1 MNIADRIISR
11 FKSPDVIKFSEKDD
25 FKDMKSW
32 VSTGSPILEA
42 NLGILGYPTG
52 VIEIAGMSRSGKTTL
67 ALVGMANFLSREE
80 NGVAIILSSENR
92 DNKHYAKKL
101 GIPVDKVIIIK
112 IRFVEDMFMKVKKVI
127 DDAKEIFKAEKLG
140 DPKFYFMWDSLGAT
154 LSKAELDTMEANTV
168 AMEKKMEKGEE
179 LEKLQHAQMASFA
192 KSAKMFA
199 KFLLAEMYN
208 STIHFIMLNHVHD
221 QMGGTG
227 GKKSG
232 GGGWVEFLPCIR
244 LRTSLIAH
252 EKVDEEEV
260 AQITEVKIVKND
272 FGSRKKTHIEILLG
286 NGLVLSKEDIAYG
299 VERGIIKK
307 EGALK
312 HTYMKVSWKSK
323 RTFYEL
329 YNPNKPEIKFMNL
342 LVNRIAKERHKDIL
356 ELRNE

>member
-1 MNIADRIISR
+1 MNIADKIISR
-11 FKSPDVIKFSEKDD
+11 FKSADVIKFSDKDD

-32 VSTGSPILEA
+32 VSTGSPILEY

-52 VIEIAGMSRSGKTTL
+52 VIEIAGVSRSGKTTL
-67 ALVGMANFLSREE
+67 ALVGMANFLEKEE
-80 NGVAIILSSENR
+80 NGVAVILSSENR

-112 IRFVEDMFMKVKKVI
+112 IRYVEDMFMKVKKVLN
-127 DDAKEIFKAEKLG
+127 DANAIFKEHKLG

-154 LSKAELDTMEANTV
+154 LSKAELDTMEANTI

-179 LEKLQHAQMASFA
+179 LEKMSHAQMASFA

-199 KFLLAEMYN
+199 KFLLAEMYS
-208 STIHFIMLNHVHD
+208 STIHFIILNHVHD

-252 EKVDEEEV
+252 EKVDEVEV
-260 AQITEVKIVKND
+260 AQITEIKTVKND

-286 NGLVLSKEDIAYG
+286 MGLVLSKEDIAYG
-299 VERGIIKK
+299 VQKGIIKK

-312 HTYMKVSWKSK
+312 HTFMKISWKSK
-323 RTFYEL
+323 RTFYEHYDPKSAGYKTMGL
-329 YNPNKPEIKFMNL
+329 LIKR
-342 LVNRIAKERHKDIL
+342 VTKERHKDIML
-356 ELRNE
+356 LRDE